1 MDPNKSY
8 EFLFA
13 DLNNGYIL
21 LYLVHI
27 IVSIAVTN
35 TQTNTLTNFLGT
47 YIFWVPQ
54 NNRND
59 EKALIF

>member
-47 YIFWVPQ
+47 YILGTPKQ
-54 NNRND
+54 
-59 EKALIF
+59 